1 MKAGPISAVLLS
13 AVLCVTPGLTPAR
26 ADFADG
32 ARAYDGGNYGL
43 AFREWMAL
51 AMAGNPMAQ
60 TAIAGMFRFGEG
72 RDPDP
77 SMAASWYRRAA
88 LLGEPVAQMNLGEM
102 YLWGVGVQRDL
113 VEAFVWLSLAA
124 EQGKRW
130 AADQKDKFLSS
141 MPDAQKESARALLNS
156 RRRQIRVNTMVRKP
170 N

>member
-1 MKAGPISAVLLS
+1 MKAGPILSALFGAGLLLS
-13 AVLCVTPGLTPAR
+13 AGPPSAR

-32 ARAYDGGNYGL
+32 AQAYDGGNYAL

-51 AMAGNPMAQ
+51 ARAGDATAQ

-77 SMAASWYRRAA
+77 VMAASWYRRAA

-102 YLWGVGVQRDL
+102 YLWGTGVQRDP
-113 VEAFVWLSLAA
+113 VEACVWLSLAA

-130 AADQKDKFLSS
+130 AADQKGKFLPS
-141 MPDAQKESARALLNS
+141 MPAARKNSARALLKI
-156 RRRQIRVNTMVRKP
+156 RRRQIRNNTNP
-170 N
+170 G